1 MLLVVQVLIEFLL
14 LRRPL
19 PLRPFLK
26 RAELRAVGTT
36 TVAASAVIVIAVV
49 GSVTALSSFP
59 EMSCGGTVLGILKVI
74 VIVLI

>member
-26 RAELRAVGTT
+26 RARVVGTT
-36 TVAASAVIVIAVV
+36 TAAVFAVIVIAEV

-74 VIVLI
+74 VIVLM